1 MILFFPF
8 PLVGCINILKII
20 KECGVE
26 AKEEKLPCKKSR
38 KRTQTA
44 YDKGRG
50 SHGVVPILNV
60 YPENLLQMQFWI
72 SWTFLLI

>member
-8 PLVGCINILKII
+8 PMVECINIKII

-38 KRTQTA
+38 KRTKTA
-44 YDKGRG
+44 YNKGRG
-50 SHGVVPILNV
+50 SHGLCQ
-60 YPENLLQMQFWI
+60 Y
-72 SWTFLLI
+72 